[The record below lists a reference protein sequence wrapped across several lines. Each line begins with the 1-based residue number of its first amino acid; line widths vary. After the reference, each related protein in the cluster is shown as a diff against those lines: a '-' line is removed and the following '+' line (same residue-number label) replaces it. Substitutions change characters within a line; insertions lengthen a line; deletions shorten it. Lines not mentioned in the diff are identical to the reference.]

1 MSTKPVGATVKRVV
15 LAVTTVGAFLTPWM
29 VSSINIALP
38 TIGRQYSM
46 SAVAMGWVSTIY
58 ILASAALLVP
68 FSKLGDIFG
77 RRRIYIVGAVV
88 FCIASL
94 LCAWTPNEHWL
105 MVFRALQGAGA
116 ALIFGTGVAIVSSVF
131 PPGERGRALGINVAA
146 TYLGLSA
153 GPVLGGFMT
162 QRLGWHSVFVAAAI
176 LAALVAA
183 LMAVFVKQEW
193 KVDGG
198 RRRFDFVGSAIYVI
212 ALTGFTWGLS
222 DLPSLLGAAVLA
234 GGILTLALFV
244 WWESRCADPLLD
256 LWLFRHNRV
265 FALSNLAS
273 FINYSA
279 TFAVGFLVSLYLQ
292 YIKGYSAESAGLVLV
307 AQPALQ
313 ALVSPWAGRLSDRV
327 EPRLVASTGMAMGS
341 LGLGLL
347 VFLGRG
353 TSIVFLVPVLALL
366 GLGFALFSSPN
377 TNTIMSSVEPQHYGL
392 ASATLATMRTAG
404 QMFSMAVAMLVF
416 ALVIGPVQITPDRYD
431 AFLQATRLA
440 FIIFAVLCVAGT
452 FASLARGNL
461 RS

>member
-1 MSTKPVGATVKRVV
+1 
-15 LAVTTVGAFLTPWM
+15 
-29 VSSINIALP
+29 
-38 TIGRQYSM
+38 
-46 SAVAMGWVSTIY
+46 
-58 ILASAALLVP
+58 
-68 FSKLGDIFG
+68 
-77 RRRIYIVGAVV
+77 VGAVV

-94 LCAWTPNEHWL
+94 LCAWTPDEHWL

-162 QRLGWHSVFVAAAI
+162 QRLGWQSVFVAAAI

>member
-1 MSTKPVGATVKRVV
+1 MGTKPVGATVKRVV

-77 RRRIYIVGAVV
+77 RRRIYVVGAVV

-212 ALTGFTWGLS
+212 ALTGFTWVCRTCPRCWALRCWRGNTDACTLRVVGIEMCRS
-222 DLPSLLGAAVLA
+222 FCSTCGCSATIVSLLCPIWLPSS
-234 GGILTLALFV
+234 TTALH
-244 WWESRCADPLLD
+244 SPSAS
-256 LWLFRHNRV
+256 
-265 FALSNLAS
+265 LS
-273 FINYSA
+273 
-279 TFAVGFLVSLYLQ
+279 
-292 YIKGYSAESAGLVLV
+292 
-307 AQPALQ
+307 
-313 ALVSPWAGRLSDRV
+313 
-327 EPRLVASTGMAMGS
+327 ASTS
-341 LGLGLL
+341 
-347 VFLGRG
+347 
-353 TSIVFLVPVLALL
+353 
-366 GLGFALFSSPN
+366 N
-377 TNTIMSSVEPQHYGL
+377 T
-392 ASATLATMRTAG
+392 
-404 QMFSMAVAMLVF
+404 
-416 ALVIGPVQITPDRYD
+416 
-431 AFLQATRLA
+431 
-440 FIIFAVLCVAGT
+440 
-452 FASLARGNL
+452 
-461 RS
+461 

>member
-1 MSTKPVGATVKRVV
+1 M
-15 LAVTTVGAFLTPWM
+15 
-29 VSSINIALP
+29 
-38 TIGRQYSM
+38 
-46 SAVAMGWVSTIY
+46 
-58 ILASAALLVP
+58 
-68 FSKLGDIFG
+68 
-77 RRRIYIVGAVV
+77 
-88 FCIASL
+88 
-94 LCAWTPNEHWL
+94 
-105 MVFRALQGAGA
+105 
-116 ALIFGTGVAIVSSVF
+116 
-131 PPGERGRALGINVAA
+131 
-146 TYLGLSA
+146 
-153 GPVLGGFMT
+153 
-162 QRLGWHSVFVAAAI
+162 
-176 LAALVAA
+176 
-183 LMAVFVKQEW
+183 
-193 KVDGG
+193 
-198 RRRFDFVGSAIYVI
+198 
-212 ALTGFTWGLS
+212 
-222 DLPSLLGAAVLA
+222 
-234 GGILTLALFV
+234 
-244 WWESRCADPLLD
+244 
-256 LWLFRHNRV
+256 
-265 FALSNLAS
+265 
-273 FINYSA
+273 
-279 TFAVGFLVSLYLQ
+279 
-292 YIKGYSAESAGLVLV
+292 VLV

-461 RS
+461 RN